1 MCNIIA
7 FRPIVDKKIMIITK
21 MKEKN
26 AEQPF
31 VIRAFCYVHQDTS
44 GINEIGTEK
53 GHIWL

>member
-1 MCNIIA
+1 
-7 FRPIVDKKIMIITK
+7 MIITK

-44 GINEIGTEK
+44 GINEIGTEI
-53 GHIWL
+53 GPYMAIGFVRRYSI